1 MFIYLKG
8 VMKMTKKKL
17 RKIISN
23 QISFNWPSKQLEP
36 LDSPIQLSVITK
48 VPEKYVLIDME
59 TSQVYIGSNQN
70 NPYDPNFKLWIEQK
84 L

>member
-1 MFIYLKG
+1 MI
-8 VMKMTKKKL
+8 KKKF

-23 QISFNWPSKQLEP
+23 QISFNWPSKQVEELNA
-36 LDSPIQLSVITK
+36 PIQLSVITK
-48 VPEKYVLIDME
+48 APEKYVLIDME
-59 TSQVYIGSNQN
+59 TSQVYLGSSQN